1 MEKNIEKKQRSLRD
15 FFLQIINQMD
25 RSKHLAFIALFLA
38 ALGTVLMII
47 GPRQIGRIT
56 NLMQE
61 GLYGEID
68 IHAIGRI
75 GTGLIIIYVLS
86 WIFLYG
92 EHFIMASVTLELSRK
107 LREHLCQK
115 INRVPQSLFN
125 FIQQGDILS
134 RITNDVSVLQQALS
148 NSLPTFISAATQFL
162 GCLIIMFFTEW
173 RLACCS
179 FVITLIAM
187 LMMTAIILRSQ
198 KYFRDRQEC
207 LGTMNAYVEEI
218 YSGHAVVRLS
228 NAEDHV
234 NAVFH
239 ADNQLVYDANWKS
252 QFFSG
257 IMQPI
262 MHITG
267 NICFVAICIVGSY
280 LVISGKTTIGTVVSF
295 LLYVRLFTNPLN
307 QIAQSVTNLQ
317 SAIAGGNRILDFLQE
332 KELEDEREKTGEIRD
347 VKGQVTFDH
356 IQFSYP
362 DDPDQLIIK
371 DFSAQV
377 LPGQKVAIV
386 GPTGAGKTTIVNLLM
401 RFFEI
406 TGGTIRIDGQSTFDM
421 KRETVHSLFSM
432 VLQDTWLFEGSV
444 RSNLIYNKEGIS
456 DEKIY
461 AACHACGIDFFIRS
475 LPQGLDTILDET
487 VSLSA
492 GQKQLMTIA
501 RAMIQNHPMM
511 ILDEAT
517 SSVDTRTELITQK
530 AMDTLTTKRTS
541 FVIAH
546 RLSTIKNADM
556 IFVLD
561 HGDIM
566 ECGTHEEL
574 LAKHGFYSALY
585 QSQFEKCASASD
597 GLFPGT
603 VQD

>member
-1 MEKNIEKKQRSLRD
+1 MENNTEKKQRSLKE
-15 FFLQIINQMD
+15 FFSAIINQMD

-68 IHAIGRI
+68 IRSIGRI
-75 GTGLIIIYVLS
+75 GTGLIIVYGLS
-86 WIFLYG
+86 WLFLYG
-92 EHFIMASVTLELSRK
+92 EHFIMATVTLELSRK

-148 NSLPTFISAATQFL
+148 NSLPTFISAATQFT
-162 GCLIIMFFTEW
+162 GCFIIMFITEW

-179 FVITLIAM
+179 LIITLIAM
-187 LMMTAIILRSQ
+187 LIMTAIIFRSQ

-218 YSGHAVVRLS
+218 YSGHDVVRLS
-228 NAEDHV
+228 NAEDYV
-234 NAVFH
+234 NAVFRGT
-239 ADNQLVYDANWKS
+239 NQSVYDANWKS

-267 NICFVAICIVGSY
+267 NLCFVVICVVGSY
-280 LVISGKTTIGTVVSF
+280 LIIVGKSAIGTVVSF

-307 QIAQSVTNLQ
+307 QIAQSITNLQ

-332 KELEDEREKTGEIRD
+332 KELEDESEKIVEIKN
-347 VKGQVTFDH
+347 VKGNVEFDH
-356 IQFSYP
+356 VRFSYP
-362 DDPDQLIIK
+362 DAPDEVIIS

-377 LPGQKVAIV
+377 SPGQKVAIV

-406 TGGTIRIDGQSTFDM
+406 TGGMIKIDGQSTFDM

-432 VLQDTWLFEGSV
+432 VLQDTWLFEGTV
-444 RSNLIYNKEGIS
+444 RSNLVYNKEGIS

-461 AACHACGIDFFIRS
+461 DACRACGIEFFIRS
-475 LPQGLDTILDET
+475 LPEGLDTILNET
-487 VSLSA
+487 ISLSA

-517 SSVDTRTELITQK
+517 SSVDTRTELITQQ
-530 AMDTLTTKRTS
+530 AMDFLTTKRTS

-585 QSQFEKCASASD
+585 QSQFEKCASASG
-597 GLFPGT
+597 GLFPET

>member
-1 MEKNIEKKQRSLRD
+1 MENNTEKKQRSLKE
-15 FFLQIINQMD
+15 FFSAIINQMD

-68 IHAIGRI
+68 IRSIGRI
-75 GTGLIIIYVLS
+75 GTGLIIVYGLS
-86 WIFLYG
+86 WLFLYG
-92 EHFIMASVTLELSRK
+92 EHFIMATVTLELSRK

-148 NSLPTFISAATQFL
+148 NSLPTFISAATQFT
-162 GCLIIMFFTEW
+162 GCLIIMFITEW

-179 FVITLIAM
+179 LIITLIAM
-187 LMMTAIILRSQ
+187 LIMTAIIFRSQ

-218 YSGHAVVRLS
+218 YSGHDVVRLS
-228 NAEDHV
+228 NAEDYV
-234 NAVFH
+234 NAVFRGT
-239 ADNQLVYDANWKS
+239 NQSVYDANWKS

-267 NICFVAICIVGSY
+267 NLCFVVICVVGSY
-280 LVISGKTTIGTVVSF
+280 LIIVGKSAIGTVVSF

-307 QIAQSVTNLQ
+307 QIAQSITNLQ

-332 KELEDEREKTGEIRD
+332 KELEDESEKIVEIKN
-347 VKGQVTFDH
+347 VKGNVEFDH
-356 IQFSYP
+356 VRFSYP
-362 DDPDQLIIK
+362 DAPDEVIIS

-377 LPGQKVAIV
+377 SPGQKVAIV

-406 TGGTIRIDGQSTFDM
+406 TGGMIKIDGQSTFDM

-432 VLQDTWLFEGSV
+432 VLQDTWLFEGTV
-444 RSNLIYNKEGIS
+444 RSNLVYNKEGIS

-461 AACHACGIDFFIRS
+461 DACRACGIEFFIRS
-475 LPQGLDTILDET
+475 LPEGLDTILNET
-487 VSLSA
+487 ISLSA

-517 SSVDTRTELITQK
+517 SSVDTRTELITQQ
-530 AMDTLTTKRTS
+530 AMDFLTTKRTS

-556 IFVLD
+556 IFVLN
-561 HGDIM
+561 HGDII

-574 LAKHGFYSALY
+574 LAKKGFYSGLY
-585 QSQFEKCASASD
+585 QSQFEKQDSAFD
-597 GLFPGT
+597 
-603 VQD
+603 